1 MFFLTLLMALL
12 CAQPLQAAD
21 KVQVNVQQK
30 EESVRSAHLIQ
41 GESVVERGEATQA
54 RVEQVQEVPAVD
66 LLKDDLVP
74 AVKPVKAASENTDM
88 AQQKPV
94 EVVKTK
100 PASEQKQKKE
110 TTQEAIGIIRIINK
124 IHETEEII
132 NKIVDFG
139 QDPNVKGVLLIVDC
153 GGGAIGSSEILFRE
167 VKELSCQKPVVTL
180 VINTC
185 CSGAYWIAIAS
196 NWIVAQSSSTIG
208 AIGVKF
214 AIEKCKNFKQ
224 TDQGHTADLDI
235 TVLCA
240 GKFKGACDERT
251 APMNDEEHAFMQA
264 YVDQQYEIFT
274 SFVAQARNLS
284 LEKVSEWAEGRNF
297 TGAQAL
303 KLGLI
308 DQIGGYSDAV
318 KKLEQLIHD
327 RGIVITQKLTFIE

>member
-1 MFFLTLLMALL
+1 MFLTLIMTLL

-21 KVQVNVQQK
+21 KGKVTVQQK

-41 GESVVERGEATQA
+41 GESVVEPSEATQA
-54 RVEQVQEVPAVD
+54 RVEHVQEVPAVD
-66 LLKDDLVP
+66 LLQDDLVP
-74 AVKPVKAASENTDM
+74 AVKLVKVTSEKTDM
-88 AQQKPV
+88 AQQKTV
-94 EVVKTK
+94 EVVKIK
-100 PASEQKQKKE
+100 PACEQKKE
-110 TTQEAIGIIRIINK
+110 ATQEAIGIIRIIGK

-132 NKIVDFG
+132 NKIIEFG
-139 QDPNVKGVLLIVDC
+139 HDSNVKGILLIVDC

-167 VKELSCQKPVVTL
+167 IKELSCQKPVVTL

-196 NWIVAQSSSTIG
+196 NWIVAQSASTIG

-214 AIEKCKNFKQ
+214 AVEKCKNFKQ
-224 TDQGHTADLDI
+224 TDESHTADLDI
-235 TVLCA
+235 TVICA
-240 GKFKGACDERT
+240 GKFKGASDERT
-251 APMNDEEHAFMQA
+251 APMNDEERAFMQA

-274 SFVAQARNLS
+274 AFVAQARNLS

-297 TGAQAL
+297 TGIQAL

-318 KKLEQLIHD
+318 KKLEQFIAE
-327 RGIVITQKLTFIE
+327 RGIVVTQKLTFVE